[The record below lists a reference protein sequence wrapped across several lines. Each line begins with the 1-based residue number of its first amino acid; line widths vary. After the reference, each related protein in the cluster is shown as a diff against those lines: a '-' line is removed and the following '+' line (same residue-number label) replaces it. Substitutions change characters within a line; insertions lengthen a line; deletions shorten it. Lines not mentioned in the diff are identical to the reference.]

1 MRVPRSCP
9 MGGEGI
15 RGILKR
21 ERPVVARW
29 TEVKEAMAR
38 DILLSGWNP
47 RRGAFTQSYGEVT
60 SST

>member
-1 MRVPRSCP
+1 